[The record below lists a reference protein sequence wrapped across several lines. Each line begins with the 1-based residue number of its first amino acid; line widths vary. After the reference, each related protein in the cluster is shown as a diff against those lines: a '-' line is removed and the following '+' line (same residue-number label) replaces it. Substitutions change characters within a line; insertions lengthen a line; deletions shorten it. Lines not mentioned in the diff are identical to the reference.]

1 MRRMTFPEDFN
12 KSKLPRNVA
21 EKRLRLIIIGAVV
34 AVIIFAIW
42 LFFRLGTN
50 NAFDN
55 TDRYLA
61 EGCYSLNSKWI
72 CPNP

>member
-1 MRRMTFPEDFN
+1 MTFPEDVN
-12 KSKLPRNVA
+12 KSKLPWKLA
-21 EKRLRLIIIGAVV
+21 DKRLRLAIIGVV
-34 AVIIFAIW
+34 VVVIIFGNW
-42 LFFRLGTN
+42 LFFRLGASN
-50 NAFDN
+50 SLDE

>member
-1 MRRMTFPEDFN
+1 MTFPEDIN
-12 KSKLPRNVA
+12 KSKLPWNVGNN
-21 EKRLRLIIIGAVV
+21 RLKLVIIGAVV

-50 NAFDN
+50 NAFNDI
-55 TDRYLA
+55 DRHLA

>member
-1 MRRMTFPEDFN
+1 MTFPEDVN
-12 KSKLPRNVA
+12 KSKLHWSVA
-21 EKRLRLIIIGAVV
+21 DKRLSLIIIGAVI
-34 AVIIFAIW
+34 AVVIFAIW

-50 NAFDN
+50 SAFDD
-55 TDRYLA
+55 TDRYIA